1 MKSMQRRLMIRNATA
16 FAVVGVTG
24 ALAVPWART
33 VLAQSANTPREIE
46 IVAQR
51 FKYEPA
57 EIPLKVGERVVLAI
71 RSLDFIHGFNIPD
84 LGIRTDLVPGKITKV
99 ELQPKAAGIIDFLC
113 DNFCGD
119 GHEGMHGRFIISS

>member
-1 MKSMQRRLMIRNATA
+1 MKSMQRRRLIRQATA
-16 FAVVGVTG
+16 FAVVGATG
-24 ALAVPWART
+24 ALGDPWVCT
-33 VLAQSANTPREIE
+33 VLAQSGNAPRVIE
-46 IVAQR
+46 IVARR
-51 FKYEPA
+51 FRYEPA

-99 ELQPKAAGIIDFLC
+99 ELQPKATGIIDFLC

-119 GHEGMHGRFIISS
+119 GHEEMHGRFIVSG

>member
-1 MKSMQRRLMIRNATA
+1 MKSRQRRLFIGNATA
-16 FAVVGVTG
+16 LVAVGATG
-24 ALAVPWART
+24 ALGLAWART
-33 VLAQSANTPREIE
+33 VLAQSTNTPREIE

-71 RSLDFIHGFNIPD
+71 RSLDFIHGFNIPE
-84 LGIRTDLVPGKITKV
+84 LGIRADLVPGKITKV
-99 ELQPKAAGIIDFLC
+99 ELQPKVAGPIDFLC

-119 GHEGMHGRFIISS
+119 GHEEMHGRFIVGS